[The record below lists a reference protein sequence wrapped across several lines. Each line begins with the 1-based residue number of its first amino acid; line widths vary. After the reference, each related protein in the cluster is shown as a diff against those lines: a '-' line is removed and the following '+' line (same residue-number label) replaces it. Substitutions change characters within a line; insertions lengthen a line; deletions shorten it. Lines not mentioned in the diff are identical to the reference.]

1 MMKRAEEALKNLSAS
16 FFDDCGELRQVCF
29 SLPQV
34 ILHFEHMKIEV
45 RNTCEIQDDEG
56 TRWVW
61 RAFEVSD
68 MIGLGNLL
76 GYTIRQFNVLSPA
89 KLQLTFSNGYTLLL
103 TADETGYECFI
114 ISKEGGYG
122 KVIV

>member
-1 MMKRAEEALKNLSAS
+1 MKKRAEEDLTNLNAS

-34 ILHFEHMKIEV
+34 VLHFEHMKIEV
-45 RNTCEIQDDEG
+45 RNTCEIQDGERK
-56 TRWVW
+56 RWVW

-76 GYTIRQFNVLSPA
+76 GCTIRRFSVSSPA

-103 TADETGYECFI
+103 AADETGYECFI

-122 KVIV
+122 DVIV